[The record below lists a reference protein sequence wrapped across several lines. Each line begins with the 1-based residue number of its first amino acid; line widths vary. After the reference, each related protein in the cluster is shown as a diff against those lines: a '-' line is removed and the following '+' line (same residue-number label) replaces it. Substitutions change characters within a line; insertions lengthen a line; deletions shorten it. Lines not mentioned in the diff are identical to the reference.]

1 MSNPPLELIAM
12 KDEPMFPGLPPWADS
27 LGNHPV
33 LRRHPPPSIM
43 FYCYNFNPCLPDKGL
58 HLFVLN

>member
-12 KDEPMFPGLPPWADS
+12 KDEPMFPGMPPWADS

-33 LRRHPPPSIM
+33 LRRPPPPQ
-43 FYCYNFNPCLPDKGL
+43 YN
-58 HLFVLN
+58 VLLL